1 MEVLPVIPDDIEVNL
16 DMNDVRVDVYHAS
29 GHGGQGVNTTD
40 SAVRMTHL
48 PTGFV
53 VTCQNE
59 RSQLQNKAF
68 CIQVLR
74 AKLYELECEK
84 REAELADLR
93 GPKTAIGFGN
103 QIRSYVLYPYQMVK
117 DLRTGQ
123 ETSNVEDVLTDG
135 DLDPFVVAYHRWRV
149 LEGQRM
155 ADDA

>member
-1 MEVLPVIPDDIEVNL
+1 M
-16 DMNDVRVDVYHAS
+16 
-29 GHGGQGVNTTD
+29 
-40 SAVRMTHL
+40 
-48 PTGFV
+48 
-53 VTCQNE
+53 
-59 RSQLQNKAF
+59 QNKDLCF
-68 CIQVLR
+68 QVLR